1 MKLFDT
7 QTTQMRVKRNGLQR
21 KTMIVASLAMAIAL
35 TTSLTFTAVAHAQTS
50 TTTDALTALTPA
62 DMQSLLAKSGTAGA
76 VYALVNRPSDRD
88 YHRVDLITF
97 DPTTLRPISRTPTEM
112 GCSRVHATS
121 DGKVFCFTR
130 VIPGKPNYFSPPTGY
145 IYSRNFT
152 LETSYPKGLGSVSRA
167 RISKD
172 GKFTASTA
180 FTTGHSYLGVGGTT
194 FSTATFI
201 GNASD
206 AKSQDNIQ
214 RWPVLN
220 KGVEIKSTDLNL
232 WGVTFDPANSD
243 RFLVT
248 AYFDTKP
255 YLAEGSVQNRKI
267 NVLKEAVE
275 CPSFSP
281 NGNRIAFKKRTG
293 IAKWSPAVMDLVTM
307 KETIFDLP
315 DSVDDQI
322 EWLNDDTLIY
332 EVVNTPLVGPS
343 AVNLMT
349 LNLRD
354 AKPQQRLWLTDAR
367 SPTIVRV
374 AKP

>member
-35 TTSLTFTAVAHAQTS
+35 TTSLTFNTVAHAQTS
-50 TTTDALTALTPA
+50 TATDALAALTPA
-62 DMQSLLAKSGTAGA
+62 YMQSLLAKSGTAGA

-121 DGKVFCFTR
+121 DGKVF
-130 VIPGKPNYFSPPTGY
+130 FSPPTGY

-281 NGNRIAFKKRTG
+281 NGKRIAFKKRTG
-293 IAKWSPAVMDLVTM
+293 IAKWSPAVMDLATM

>member
-7 QTTQMRVKRNGLQR
+7 PTPQKHIKRNALQR
-21 KTMIVASLAMAIAL
+21 TTMIVASLVMAIAL
-35 TTSLTFTAVAHAQTS
+35 TMSLTFTTVTHAQT
-50 TTTDALTALTPA
+50 TVTTDALTALTPA

-88 YHRVDLITF
+88 YHRVDLITI
-97 DPTTLRPISRTPTEM
+97 DPTTLRPISRTPTEI

-201 GNASD
+201 GTASD
-206 AKSQDNIQ
+206 AKSPENIQ

-220 KGVEIKSTDLNL
+220 KGLEIKSTDLNL

-281 NGNRIAFKKRTG
+281 NGKRIAFKKRTG
-293 IAKWSPAVMDLVTM
+293 IAKWSPAVMDLATM

-367 SPTIVRV
+367 SPTVVRGGR
-374 AKP
+374 